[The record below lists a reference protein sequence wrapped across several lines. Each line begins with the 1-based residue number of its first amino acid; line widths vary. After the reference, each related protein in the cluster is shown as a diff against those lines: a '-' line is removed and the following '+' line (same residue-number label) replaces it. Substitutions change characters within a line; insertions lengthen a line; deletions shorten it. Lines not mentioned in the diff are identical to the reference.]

1 MLYVCGLDGL
11 SKGSFYVSSENCL
24 QRALTWHRRLCRLLL
39 AAHRGLHTYSSTL
52 MQEIPQL
59 QQVPLE
65 SEVQPVEE
73 IINQFTTE
81 LQLQEGHEK
90 VAEQICRD
98 VNQLCFQLATLWS
111 HFLET
116 AVLNPYIL
124 SYLTQEHH
132 TLRVRRFSE
141 AYFFTEHSKE
151 ICLTFQEELINR
163 HGQIATEVR
172 SSDYL
177 TKMPPLPVECMDI
190 DGDWNSLP
198 IIFEDRYSESVQTE
212 TVSHVPILETTE
224 EKIISQSTAQRIFH
238 SNQATKSPALYR
250 DSLKTKECTDLPVHV
265 QVTADQSQNDVTAT
279 QDLIRTEHS
288 PKHSVVE
295 DQKLNE
301 LAESHGIDDKHF
313 DTDPFTGDAALV
325 LCSNNDLPS
334 DCTNSGK
341 DSPVLNGKEN
351 VSLPFDD
358 DNLITTRQQEHTE
371 DDCDIA
377 MPLNHSMND
386 DSEDVPLN
394 SLLTSS
400 VSPALLLFP
409 GDLRKEMSHSGGLV
423 SSKIMKRSSS
433 VISDSGI
440 ESEPSSVAWPV
451 EAALRGRPSLDFSS
465 EREIPKQIVLD
476 HPVRRSCLEGLRME
490 SNGSLPSGGI
500 QASLTSISSLPYEE
514 EQQQS
519 KLSKLTK
526 SVSAPQIS
534 SPEDAEEDHVLI
546 SLEKDRTSSVQHQ
559 DLCTFNTKMHSEQT
573 ELFRLSLNTNHIEWN
588 MGSENSSSQ
597 QDLPETSR
605 RKSVLSGVSDVLL
618 SQDSTERLIE
628 KASIVIG
635 SQRNEKKHQTHVR
648 GDLAS
653 VEDVHLLELEVAPCS
668 CGNKPC
674 VCKSAAEQ
682 DSSSCEDDCQSF
694 HQNEQGGNEDRGLDP
709 SQMPLKPS
717 PSNDLTHRTTIRPSD
732 LTGLKV
738 MEIISPTNLSGAS
751 TSNKDPLDQTKPSK
765 IPNSGLAF
773 VNKKMV
779 EVVNMSVSCAPT
791 CLPFSSVLRDS
802 PSISG
807 ISARQA
813 TSPIT
818 HQPLGSFGIT
828 SSSSLSP
835 LDEETNER
843 MLNFYKAKDELLKEL
858 RFQASLYSNTPLL
871 ASDLPY
877 FPPEEDDEEFEDG
890 IHLVVCVHGL
900 DGNSADLR
908 LVKTFI
914 ELGLPGSRL
923 DFLMSE
929 RNQADTFADF
939 DTMTDRLL
947 DEIIQH
953 IQLYNLTIGR
963 ISFIGHSL
971 GNVIIRSVLTR
982 PRFRC
987 YLPKLHTF
995 LSLSGPHL
1003 GTLYNNSAL
1012 VSTGLWLMQKL
1023 KKSGS
1028 LLQLTFRDH
1037 VDPRKTFLYLLSQ
1050 KPGLQYF
1057 KNVVLVASPQD
1068 RYVPFHSARIEM
1080 CTTALKDRST
1090 GPVYTEMINNLL
1102 QPVVEAKECLLVRQN
1117 VFHALPNTANTL
1129 IGRAAHIAVLD
1140 SELFL
1145 EKFFLVAGLNYF
1157 K

>member
-1 MLYVCGLDGL
+1 MVTGDERDCIMSEVQGTLEFSVELHKFHNVDLFQRGFYQIRAALKVSPRVPHRLTVTTNGNTEECSFSSAGVYDGNVFSRIFQILYRNEEIAVNDCMIFKVHLLLDGEKLDEAL
-11 SKGSFYVSSENCL
+11 SEVDFQLKLDLHFTDNEQQLAEIVTVPLISSRTLSLHFHPWRGLHHHVPVMFDYFHLSVISVSIHASLVALHQPLISFARTGKGSWLGKGSPESVSDPSAVSVENLVFGAGYCKPFISEGSFYVSSENCL

-39 AAHRGLHTYSSTL
+39 AAHRGLHTYCSTL

-73 IINQFTTE
+73 ILNQLTIE

-90 VAEQICRD
+90 VAEQICKD
-98 VNQLCFQLATLWS
+98 VNQLCSQLATLWS

-141 AYFFTEHSKE
+141 AYFFTEHPKE

-212 TVSHVPILETTE
+212 TVSHVPILKTTE
-224 EKIISQSTAQRIFH
+224 EKIVSQSPAQRIFH

-250 DSLKTKECTDLPVHV
+250 DFLKTTECTDLPVHV
-265 QVTADQSQNDVTAT
+265 QVIADQSQNDVTAT

-301 LAESHGIDDKHF
+301 PAESHGIDDKHF

-371 DDCDIA
+371 DDSDIQ

-400 VSPALLLFP
+400 VSPALLPFP

-423 SSKIMKRSSS
+423 STKIMKRSSS

-546 SLEKDRTSSVQHQ
+546 ILEKDRTSSVQHQ
-559 DLCTFNTKMHSEQT
+559 DLCTLNIKMHSEQP
-573 ELFRLSLNTNHIEWN
+573 ELFRLSLNTDHIDWN

-597 QDLPETSR
+597 QDLPEPA
-605 RKSVLSGVSDVLL
+605 KGKVGV
-618 SQDSTERLIE
+618 
-628 KASIVIG
+628 K
-635 SQRNEKKHQTHVR
+635 R
-648 GDLAS
+648 G
-653 VEDVHLLELEVAPCS
+653 
-668 CGNKPC
+668 
-674 VCKSAAEQ
+674 
-682 DSSSCEDDCQSF
+682 
-694 HQNEQGGNEDRGLDP
+694 
-709 SQMPLKPS
+709 
-717 PSNDLTHRTTIRPSD
+717 
-732 LTGLKV
+732 
-738 MEIISPTNLSGAS
+738 
-751 TSNKDPLDQTKPSK
+751 
-765 IPNSGLAF
+765 
-773 VNKKMV
+773 
-779 EVVNMSVSCAPT
+779 
-791 CLPFSSVLRDS
+791 
-802 PSISG
+802 
-807 ISARQA
+807 
-813 TSPIT
+813 
-818 HQPLGSFGIT
+818 
-828 SSSSLSP
+828 
-835 LDEETNER
+835 
-843 MLNFYKAKDELLKEL
+843 
-858 RFQASLYSNTPLL
+858 
-871 ASDLPY
+871 
-877 FPPEEDDEEFEDG
+877 
-890 IHLVVCVHGL
+890 
-900 DGNSADLR
+900 
-908 LVKTFI
+908 
-914 ELGLPGSRL
+914 
-923 DFLMSE
+923 
-929 RNQADTFADF
+929 
-939 DTMTDRLL
+939 
-947 DEIIQH
+947 
-953 IQLYNLTIGR
+953 
-963 ISFIGHSL
+963 
-971 GNVIIRSVLTR
+971 
-982 PRFRC
+982 
-987 YLPKLHTF
+987 
-995 LSLSGPHL
+995 
-1003 GTLYNNSAL
+1003 
-1012 VSTGLWLMQKL
+1012 
-1023 KKSGS
+1023 
-1028 LLQLTFRDH
+1028 
-1037 VDPRKTFLYLLSQ
+1037 
-1050 KPGLQYF
+1050 
-1057 KNVVLVASPQD
+1057 
-1068 RYVPFHSARIEM
+1068 
-1080 CTTALKDRST
+1080 
-1090 GPVYTEMINNLL
+1090 
-1102 QPVVEAKECLLVRQN
+1102 
-1117 VFHALPNTANTL
+1117 
-1129 IGRAAHIAVLD
+1129 
-1140 SELFL
+1140 
-1145 EKFFLVAGLNYF
+1145 
-1157 K
+1157 

>member
-1 MLYVCGLDGL
+1 QITLLHVTDILKKRISSVFSRIVQILYRNEEIDVNDCMIFKVHLLLDGERLEEAL
-11 SKGSFYVSSENCL
+11 SEVFLFTWLKLVVFGDKIVTVPLISSRTLRLHFHPRRGLHHHVPVMFDYFHLSVISVSVHASLVALHQPLISFARTGKGTWLGKGSPESVSDPSAVSVENLVFGAGYCKPGSFYVPSENCL
-24 QRALTWHRRLCRLLL
+24 QRAHTWHRRLCRLLL
-39 AAHRGLHTYSSTL
+39 AAHRGLHAYCSL
-52 MQEIPQL
+52 LRQEIPQL
-59 QQVPLE
+59 QLVPLE
-65 SEVQPVEE
+65 SGDALTIIRLVSRLE
-73 IINQFTTE
+73 IF
-81 LQLQEGHEK
+81 LH
-90 VAEQICRD
+90 
-98 VNQLCFQLATLWS
+98 QLCSQLAALWS
-111 HFLET
+111 RFLET

-141 AYFFTEHSKE
+141 AYFFTKHPKE
-151 ICLTFQEELINR
+151 ICLTFQEEL
-163 HGQIATEVR
+163 
-172 SSDYL
+172 SDYL
-177 TKMPPLPVECMDI
+177 TKMPPLPVECLDI

-198 IIFEDRYSESVQTE
+198 IIFEDRYAEFLQTGSKSSADVQNFSVPCDGNNLST
-212 TVSHVPILETTE
+212 TTE
-224 EKIISQSTAQRIFH
+224 QENTEE
-238 SNQATKSPALYR
+238 
-250 DSLKTKECTDLPVHV
+250 DS
-265 QVTADQSQNDVTAT
+265 DV
-279 QDLIRTEHS
+279 
-288 PKHSVVE
+288 
-295 DQKLNE
+295 
-301 LAESHGIDDKHF
+301 
-313 DTDPFTGDAALV
+313 
-325 LCSNNDLPS
+325 
-334 DCTNSGK
+334 
-341 DSPVLNGKEN
+341 
-351 VSLPFDD
+351 
-358 DNLITTRQQEHTE
+358 
-371 DDCDIA
+371 A
-377 MPLNHSMND
+377 MPLNHSMDD
-386 DSEDVPLN
+386 DSEDVPPN
-394 SLLTSS
+394 SM
-400 VSPALLLFP
+400 SPALPPFP
-409 GDLRKEMSHSGGLV
+409 GDLRKETTHRGGLV

-451 EAALRGRPSLDFSS
+451 EVVLRGRPSLDFSS
-465 EREIPKQIVLD
+465 EREIPKQIMLD
-476 HPVRRSCLEGLRME
+476 HPVHRSCLKGLRMG

-500 QASLTSISSLPYEE
+500 EASLTSISSLPYEE
-514 EQQQS
+514 DQQQR

-534 SPEDAEEDHVLI
+534 SPEDAEEDHILI
-546 SLEKDRTSSVQHQ
+546 GLEKDRTSSVCQQ
-559 DLCTFNTKMHSEQT
+559 DLGILNMDSEQS
-573 ELFRLSLNTNHIEWN
+573 ELSQLSLNTDQTGRSV
-588 MGSENSSSQ
+588 GSENSNSQ
-597 QDLPETSR
+597 QDLSETCG
-605 RKSVLSGVSDVLL
+605 RKLVLSGVSDVLL
-618 SQDSTERLIE
+618 SQNTIE
-628 KASIVIG
+628 WLCVAASG
-635 SQRNEKKHQTHVR
+635 NRGDEKNRQTHMN
-648 GDLAS
+648 GESTS
-653 VEDVHLLELEVAPCS
+653 VEDLHLLESEVAPCRYGS
-668 CGNKPC
+668 KPC

-682 DSSSCEDDCQSF
+682 GSSSCGDDCQSF
-694 HQNEQGGNEDRGLDP
+694 HQSEQRGVEDRHLDP
-709 SQMPLKPS
+709 PQMPLKS
-717 PSNDLTHRTTIRPSD
+717 SQSNDLTNRTAVRPSD
-732 LTGLKV
+732 LTGLRA
-738 MEIISPTNLSGAS
+738 MEITSPPNLSGAS
-751 TSNKDPLDQTKPSK
+751 ISDKDPLESQTKASK

-802 PSISG
+802 PSVSG
-807 ISARQA
+807 ISARRA
-813 TSPIT
+813 SSPIT
-818 HQPLGSFGIT
+818 HQPLGSFGII

-835 LDEETNER
+835 LATDEETNER
-843 MLNFYKAKDELLKEL
+843 IFYKAKEELLKEL
-858 RFQASLYSNTPLL
+858 KFQASLYSDLPLL

-929 RNQADTFADF
+929 RNQVYTF
-939 DTMTDRLL
+939 DT
-947 DEIIQH
+947 QV
-953 IQLYNLTIGR
+953 
-963 ISFIGHSL
+963 FIGHSL

-987 YLPKLHTF
+987 YLPRLHTF

-1080 CTTALKDRST
+1080 CTTALKDRTT

-1102 QPVVEAKECLLVRQN
+1102 QPVVEATECRLIRQN